1 MLSLP
6 ETGVP
11 PVQLRVL
18 RVSASAAGA
27 ERDSG
32 LLSGEERARAAKFV
46 RSADRERYLV
56 AHVALRRELSARTG
70 VPPDG
75 LALYREPCPL
85 CGGPHGRPALRADAG
100 EQGEPGEALPHFSL
114 SHAGDLVL
122 LAFAAAPV
130 GVDVEE
136 YPGPDTVDS
145 AAEALHPRERAE
157 LAALDGPEARSAAF
171 ARCWTRKEAYLKGTG
186 AGLGEDPSVQ
196 YTGTAA
202 AGPFSPAGWRLA
214 DAAVPPGHAAAYAV
228 RLTRSAE

>member
-6 ETGVP
+6 ATGVP

-18 RVSASAAGA
+18 HVSASAAGA
-27 ERDSG
+27 ERDSA

-46 RSADRERYLV
+46 RRADRERYLV
-56 AHVALRRELSARTG
+56 AHVALRRELSDRTG

-85 CGGPHGRPALRADAG
+85 CGGPHGRPALRAEAADAG
-100 EQGEPGEALPHFSL
+100 EGPPHFSL

-136 YPGPDTVDS
+136 HPDPGTVDAT
-145 AAEALHPRERAE
+145 AAALHPRERAE

-214 DAAVPPGHAAAYAV
+214 DAAVPSGYAAAYAV